1 MPKNVKLSKKEA
13 AVRLADHLKK
23 QVIPEVRRILTEA
36 KTKFTHGD
44 NAGRDGM
51 ILALHVAISVLGGLS
66 LKKDGLLQPLTILES
81 GLRDLN
87 AGSPPPFL
95 KITKKYG
102 KVRVSDLRLATKG
115 AAAGALNVLI
125 RHMSAQAAAN
135 VISAELKR
143 QGVMME
149 GKKPVTLRALQLWQ
163 TQAKKDFS
171 SPMGKGYDFFSKR
184 DFETE
189 DGQSVKSTVIEVL
202 SHLTETFRIKDA

>member
-1 MPKNVKLSKKEA
+1 MPKNVKLSKEEA

-23 QVIPEVRRILTEA
+23 EMIPKVRTYLTEA
-36 KTKFTHGD
+36 KTKFCHGE

-51 ILALHVAISVLGGLS
+51 ILALQVAISVLGGLS
-66 LKKDGLLQPLTILES
+66 QKKDGLLQPLTMLES

-95 KITKKYG
+95 KVTKKYG
-102 KVRVSDLRLATKG
+102 KVRVSDLRLAAKG
-115 AAAGALNVLI
+115 AAAGALNVLT

-143 QGVMME
+143 QGIMME
-149 GKKPVTLRALQLWQ
+149 GKKPVTLRALRLWQ
-163 TQAKKDFS
+163 TQAKKDLR
-171 SPMGKGYDFFSKR
+171 SPMGKGYDFFSNA

-189 DGQSVKSTVIEVL
+189 DGQSVKSNVLEVL
-202 SHLTETFRIKDA
+202 RHLTETFRIKDA